1 MSRHDPLRG
10 SRFRVEIDGISAAAF
25 SEVEIGESTTD
36 VIEYRAG
43 SDPMHVRK
51 LPGLTRFGNIV
62 LRRGVTTSLELV
74 QWHRQVVA
82 GPVGASRRN
91 VVIVVEDGAGADLLR
106 FVVSDAWPAKIGTS
120 RLDACANEI
129 LIESLELANEG
140 IERVA

>member
-10 SRFRVEIDGISAAAF
+10 SRFRVEIDGIAAAAF
-25 SEVEIGESTTD
+25 SEVEIGATTTD
-36 VIEYRAG
+36 VIEYRDG
-43 SDPMHVRK
+43 TDPMHVRK

-62 LRRGVTTSLELV
+62 LRHGVTTSLELV

-82 GPVGASRRN
+82 GQVGASRRN
-91 VVIVVEDGAGADLLR
+91 VVIVVEDDAGADLVR

-129 LIESLELANEG
+129 LIESVELANEG